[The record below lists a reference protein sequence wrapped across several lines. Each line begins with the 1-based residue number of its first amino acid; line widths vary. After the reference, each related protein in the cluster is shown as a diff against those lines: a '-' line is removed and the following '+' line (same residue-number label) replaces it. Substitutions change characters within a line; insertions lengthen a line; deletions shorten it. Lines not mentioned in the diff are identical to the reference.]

1 MGERLKGK
9 NAVVTGSGRGIGRE
23 IALAIAAE
31 GANVVVNDP
40 GVARDGSGS
49 DSKPVD
55 EVVEVIRKRGG
66 EAVADYDS
74 VADFAGAERII
85 KTCLDS
91 FGRIDILVNNAGLL
105 RDRMIFNMTIE
116 EWDAVIDVM
125 LNGTFNC
132 TRHAV
137 PLMRKQ
143 RGGRII
149 SITSDAWRGTV
160 GHVNY
165 GAAKAGI
172 VGLTRAVAREM
183 GKYGVTCN
191 AVAPMAATRMSLDDD
206 VKQGLH
212 KRLEAG
218 LMTKEAHDAALAIP
232 GPEGVPPL
240 VVYLASDDA
249 ANINGRTFHS
259 DAERISIYSEPVEER
274 IINWDY
280 RKEGIITVD
289 KLAELVPRELL
300 VDYVNPA
307 PPEQQKDK

>member
-1 MGERLKGK
+1 MGDRLKGK

-23 IALAIAAE
+23 IALAMAAE

-40 GVARDGSGS
+40 GVARDGKGS
-49 DSKPVD
+49 DTKPVD
-55 EVVEVIRKRGG
+55 EVVAEIRKRGG
-66 EAVADYDS
+66 TAAVNYDS
-74 VADFAGAERII
+74 VTDFAGAERII
-85 KTCLDS
+85 QTCLDS
-91 FGRIDILVNNAGLL
+91 FGRIDILINNAGFL
-105 RDRMIFNMTIE
+105 RDRMIFNMALE
-116 EWDAVIDVM
+116 EWGAIIDVM

-132 TRHAV
+132 TRHAA

-149 SITSDAWRGTV
+149 NITSDAWRGTV
-160 GHVNY
+160 GHANY

-172 VGLTRAVAREM
+172 VGFTRAVAREM

-206 VKQGLH
+206 VKQGLR

-218 LMTKEAHDAALAIP
+218 LISKEAYDTALATP

-240 VVYLASDDA
+240 IVYLASDEA

-274 IINWDY
+274 VIHWDY
-280 RKEGIITVD
+280 RNKGIITVD
-289 KLAELVPRELL
+289 KLADLVPKELV

-307 PPEQQKDK
+307 PPEPPKDK